1 MAIVFSAKINGDV
14 ENMYTPGNYY
24 TGMSLTALHRACDQT
39 FAILTL
45 SGFSIF
51 WAGLTVGFCNLLC
64 GISVGI
70 TGSAAVRQDPDCRGE
85 FHTGCIWLDADSS
98 RSSAPSSVC
107 LD

>member
-70 TGSAAVRQDPDCRGE
+70 TGSTAALADAADPQLFVKILIVE
-85 FHTGCIWLDADSS
+85 VSSTLD
-98 RSSAPSSVC
+98 VFG
-107 LD
+107 